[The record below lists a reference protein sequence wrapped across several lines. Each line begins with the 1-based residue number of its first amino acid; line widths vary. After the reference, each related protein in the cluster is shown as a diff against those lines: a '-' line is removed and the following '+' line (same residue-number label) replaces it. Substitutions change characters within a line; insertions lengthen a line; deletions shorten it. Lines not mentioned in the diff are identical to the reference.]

1 MRHHHVRLSS
11 SSPSAPIAHRGW
23 EPGLRM
29 LVDNLI
35 KNAAVHG
42 RPGGQVQV
50 TLGAP
55 AGGNGPLLVVEDDG
69 PGIPD
74 AQRERI
80 FEPFARSARHRQAG
94 LRARADARRPAGGPL
109 HGAEI
114 AVDGSSLGGARFSVR
129 LPAQPAP
136 DGSGTATAEAAG

>member
-80 FEPFARSARHRQAG
+80 FEPAPTG
-94 LRARADARRPAGGPL
+94 RAPA
-109 HGAEI
+109 
-114 AVDGSSLGGARFSVR
+114 
-129 LPAQPAP
+129 
-136 DGSGTATAEAAG
+136 SG